1 MAETTFFNVWSTDSR
16 ENQEALVSAMRSE
29 TKIFAAKPGFLSLT
43 GWVGQDNDHR
53 VIAEARWASRAH
65 FEAAVADNPEAIA
78 GRLKLE
84 KLGTPAAG
92 LFHEGFRVQPE
103 TLQVAR
109 GSGDGAVALREAAGE
124 RWRALG
130 FESKMVSI
138 GNVDL
143 FVATGGS
150 GQPLLLLHGYPQCG
164 EIWRHVGPE
173 LAKTHHVIIPD
184 LKGMGLSGITS
195 DGYDLPKLADDIH
208 QLVTRLGFAT
218 LDVAGHDW
226 GGAVAAVY
234 ALRYRSEVRRFAFI
248 ESAVGGAGFESLWA
262 FTRPNSAMAFI
273 PFVLLDGLAE
283 SLVVGREEPFLHH
296 LWNTFTHNKE
306 RLPFAD
312 WQPYVDAMRR
322 PGLMRSSASYYRSV
336 YGAAERIQ
344 ELVQAGK
351 LTIPVLS
358 VSGEASFGPNQKA
371 FVEPFAS
378 QIVGPVI
385 IRNAGH
391 FVAEEQPEVL
401 LAEFHQFFGD

>member
-1 MAETTFFNVWSTDSR
+1 M
-16 ENQEALVSAMRSE
+16 
-29 TKIFAAKPGFLSLT
+29 
-43 GWVGQDNDHR
+43 
-53 VIAEARWASRAH
+53 
-65 FEAAVADNPEAIA
+65 
-78 GRLKLE
+78 
-84 KLGTPAAG
+84 
-92 LFHEGFRVQPE
+92 
-103 TLQVAR
+103 
-109 GSGDGAVALREAAGE
+109 
-124 RWRALG
+124 
-130 FESKMVSI
+130 
-138 GNVDL
+138 
-143 FVATGGS
+143 
-150 GQPLLLLHGYPQCG
+150 
-164 EIWRHVGPE
+164 
-173 LAKTHHVIIPD
+173 
-184 LKGMGLSGITS
+184 
-195 DGYDLPKLADDIH
+195 
-208 QLVTRLGFAT
+208 
-218 LDVAGHDW
+218 
-226 GGAVAAVY
+226 
-234 ALRYRSEVRRFAFI
+234 AFI

-391 FVAEEQPEVL
+391 FVAEEQPEAL
-401 LAEFHQFFGD
+401 LAEFRSFFRD